1 MSKITKLLKLKD
13 YVTLTGTTLG
23 FIALV
28 CATFGTRD
36 FISLGF
42 FLCTITIGTDLMDGF
57 IARKTGTVNKIG
69 IELDS
74 LNDSLTFG
82 IAPAL
87 LTYQAFKTGTFYDYF
102 LITGCILFALGGIL
116 RLARFNISEGE
127 GYTGVPTPLTGLFL
141 INFFYANYF
150 YAFAMGGGGDS
161 GLAHPFPIASNLII
175 PFFLIVIGWFNITTY
190 ISFGKKG
197 KNVYKIFFIVAPICP
212 ILGIIGVLNPNF
224 ILSIVVSIFFI
235 VSLLIELIYILSG
248 FFIKY
253 RQNRRNKDK
262 KD

>member
-13 YVTLTGTTLG
+13 YITLTGTTLG

-28 CATFGTRD
+28 CATVGTRE
-36 FISLGF
+36 FLSLGF

-87 LTYQAFKTGTFYDYF
+87 LTFQAFKTGTIYDYV
-102 LITGCILFALGGIL
+102 LMGGSIIFALGGIL
-116 RLARFNISEGE
+116 RLARFNISEEE
-127 GYTGVPTPLTGLFL
+127 GYTGVPTPLSGLFL

-150 YAFAMGGGGDS
+150 FAFAMGGGGDS
-161 GLAHPFPIASNLII
+161 GLTYPFPMISNILI
-175 PFFLIVIGWFNITTY
+175 PFFLIIFGWFNITTY
-190 ISFGKKG
+190 ITFGKKG
-197 KNVYKIFFIVAPICP
+197 KNVYKLFFLLAPLCP
-212 ILGIIGVLNPNF
+212 ILGIIGILNPNF
-224 ILSIVVSIFFI
+224 LLSMIIALFFSG
-235 VSLLIELIYILSG
+235 SLLIELIYILSG
-248 FFIKY
+248 FWIKY
-253 RQNRRNKDK
+253 RQGREK
-262 KD
+262 

>member
-13 YVTLTGTTLG
+13 YITLTGTTLG

-28 CATFGTRD
+28 CATIGTRE
-36 FISLGF
+36 FLSLGF

-87 LTYQAFKTGTFYDYF
+87 LTFQAFKTGTIYDYV
-102 LITGCILFALGGIL
+102 LMGGSIIFALGGIL
-116 RLARFNISEGE
+116 RLARFNISEEE
-127 GYTGVPTPLTGLFL
+127 GYTGVPTPLSGLFL

-150 YAFAMGGGGDS
+150 FAFAMGGGGDS
-161 GLAHPFPIASNLII
+161 GLIYPFPMISNILIPFLLII
-175 PFFLIVIGWFNITTY
+175 FGWFNITTY
-190 ISFGKKG
+190 ITFGKKG
-197 KNVYKIFFIVAPICP
+197 KNVYKLFLLAPLCP
-212 ILGIIGVLNPNF
+212 ILGIIGILNPNF
-224 ILSIVVSIFFI
+224 LLSMIVSLFFFG
-235 VSLLIELIYILSG
+235 SLLIELIYILSG
-248 FFIKY
+248 FWIKY
-253 RQNRRNKDK
+253 RQGREK
-262 KD
+262 